1 MEFCLALVFV
11 KGMKLFYV
19 QVLALMLDYYADFVV
34 LVFQQFQLW
43 GVVLEFQQEAVEG
56 LGCLQPV
63 LLLVL
68 VQQFLEI
75 VCLCTILDIY
85 VISNSNIFFMYEVVV
100 FPHKEII
107 NKIII
112 LQFLTVF
119 QTFLKPKYTI
129 GKVLII
135 HSSFFSQIFLK
146 HTRLTFLQVTV
157 HTLMIIKVI
166 LQPWIKLNTPR
177 THKRSLLLF
186 DLYKIMFSALTCTL

>member
-1 MEFCLALVFV
+1 
-11 KGMKLFYV
+11 
-19 QVLALMLDYYADFVV
+19 MLDYYADFVV

-43 GVVLEFQQEAVEG
+43 RVVLEFQQEAVEG

-68 VQQFLEI
+68 VQQFLQI

-146 HTRLTFLQVTV
+146 HTRLTFLQITV

-166 LQPWIKLNTPR
+166 FQPWIKFNTPR